1 MAPVGTPEPIIA
13 TLREEVQALLA
24 RRELAEK
31 INVSGSL
38 EPLILSPEDF
48 SALIRS
54 DYDKFGK
61 LVKQFNIKIN

>member
-1 MAPVGTPEPIIA
+1 V
-13 TLREEVQALLA
+13 
-24 RRELAEK
+24 AEK

-48 SALIRS
+48 SARVRN

-61 LVKQFNIKIN
+61 LVKEFNIKID